1 MSLRQQIKKK
11 IYKAKQENKDTS
23 VLEEELRVLSL
34 DNKVILQQKLGQI
47 NELYKAMEVE
57 DFSPVIIDKIMP
69 FTNKLDLEIRAIKE
83 EIEPDIEWELPY
95 FIKRIVK
102 DKCYQ
107 YDRFLEIENYI
118 KNLKPKNIEILEND
132 KNTRYIVISIDGIKK
147 RFNIMT
153 KKEIIGKNY
162 YWLSQKIDPYTYRK
176 VKCNYTNLLKY
187 IY

>member
-23 VLEEELRVLSL
+23 SLEEELRILSL

-47 NELYKAMEVE
+47 NELYTAMEAE
-57 DFSPVIIDKIMP
+57 EFNPVILDKLIP
-69 FTNKLDLEIRAIKE
+69 ATNKLDLEIRAIRE
-83 EIEPDIEWELPY
+83 EIEPDIRWELPY
-95 FIKRIVK
+95 FIKRILK

-107 YDRFLEIENYI
+107 YDRFLEIDDYI
-118 KNLKPKNIEILEND
+118 RDLKPKNIEVIENSKNARYVIL
-132 KNTRYIVISIDGIKK
+132 SLDGVHK
-147 RFNIMT
+147 RFNVMT
-153 KKEIIGKNY
+153 KNEIISKNY
-162 YWLSQKIDPYTYRK
+162 YWLSKKLDPDTYRR